1 MRHLDTIWKI
11 INTAST
17 LRDIAIEK
25 KQYQFQ
31 VQGPGTFYLDIES
44 SDVIIH
50 RHTLPQ
56 IDIIAEFQAA
66 FGWRYQSEQ
75 DEAGVYVVARRRR
88 VIAPLLRAR
97 VEVSLP
103 LESYLALRLSN
114 CALTLTG
121 LDGALNMPPVA
132 GRSDL
137 QLEYN
142 SH

>member
-1 MRHLDTIWKI
+1 MRHFDTIWKI
-11 INTAST
+11 ISTASA

-25 KQYQFQ
+25 THYQFQ
-31 VQGPGTFYLDIES
+31 VQGRTTFYLDIES

-50 RHTLPQ
+50 RHKLPQ
-56 IDIIAEFQAA
+56 IDIEAQFQAA

-88 VIAPLLRAR
+88 VLAPLLRAR

-103 LESYLALRLSN
+103 QQTYLALRLSN
-114 CALTLTG
+114 CALTMTG
-121 LDGALNMPPVA
+121 LNGTLHVPPA
-132 GRSDL
+132 DERELLSI
-137 QLEYN
+137 EHI